1 MLRRPGTDAEHLA
14 SVSRLAVRRGFVHA
28 WVPAAMATVAVGW
41 WWSWWWLAAAILW
54 LPVALI
60 WAKARWVAL
69 GYRLDADLFV
79 ARSGVLTRRT
89 WFVPTAKVQAVGLRT
104 SPFQRRLGLADLL
117 VETAAVSS
125 GTIVVTDLEAGVAR
139 DLAELL
145 TERSANALGAVDG
158 V

>member
-1 MLRRPGTDAEHLA
+1 
-14 SVSRLAVRRGFVHA
+14 
-28 WVPAAMATVAVGW
+28 MATVAVGW